1 MAESHS
7 LKFYIYLLGVTAGDD
22 HNGKMRRPGF
32 SSSLINTDCRP
43 GGSHTELPRYSKE
56 KGIRPWCTL
65 KV

>member
-32 SSSLINTDCRP
+32 SSSLI
-43 GGSHTELPRYSKE
+43 
-56 KGIRPWCTL
+56 IRTAGLEGVTQSCLVIPKKKASGHGAL
-65 KV
+65 